1 MSIIG
6 SNVLAGASGGG
17 ATEYQIERS
26 LRFNS
31 SDSAYLSRTPASAG
45 NRKTWTISLW
55 LKRCKLGSLQ
65 SFTSSN
71 NDTIFL
77 FDTSDRLNFYLG
89 AYVRTSTADFRD
101 VSAWYHIVLAVDTTS
116 TTAQYRARIYVN
128 GQEITEWDANVTI
141 TQNADTTWNNS
152 VQHQINANNTTQFG
166 DLYIADFHNI
176 DGQALAPTDFGE
188 FDDNNVWQPK
198 RFTGTYG
205 ANGFRLNFSDNSS
218 AATLG
223 TDGSGNGNTW
233 TVNNLSV
240 AAGAGN
246 DSVVDTPTNYGDDT
260 GAGGEVRGNYATFN
274 PLSVYGTN
282 PILSDGNLRLVGP
295 NTNAWGSQIA
305 TIRVNSGKWYF
316 ETLVTSMGS
325 NGYGVMI
332 GISKG
337 TLKPSTYFGSNADS
351 YGYYNYSGK
360 TYNNASTS
368 IYGATYTTND
378 IIGCAFDADNG
389 ILTFYKNGVSQGTA
403 FSSLSTSDTWQ
414 LGAGCYSS
422 QSSISVN
429 FGQKAWEYTPPSGY
443 KALCTTNLSDP
454 TIADGSA
461 YMDVVTYAGDGN
473 STKTISDLSFGPD
486 LVWLKNRTAAY
497 SNLLYDVIRGAGSN
511 KSLMPNNTLV
521 EGYNDN
527 STYGYLSAF
536 NSDGFSVV
544 KGTDATSYTN
554 GSSQSYVAW
563 TWNAGAN
570 SSKTYT
576 VTVVS
581 DSGNKYRFD
590 GFGTSAV
597 TLDLEEGSTYTF
609 DQSDSSNSGHPLR
622 FSTTSNGTHGG
633 GSEYTTGVVTNG
645 TPGSAGAYTRITVAA
660 GAPTLYYYCSV
671 HSGMGGQANTN
682 STAGASNF
690 DGSIQSTVRAN
701 ASAGF
706 SIVTFTG
713 SGAGSFG
720 HGLNADPAFV
730 ITKKT
735 AATGSWNIYHKSLG
749 VNQYLTFS
757 TSAAASSTGF
767 WSGTNSSVV
776 GFSAS
781 NNSSVG
787 DNVAYCFS
795 AVSSYSSFGSYIGT
809 ASNDGPFVF
818 TGFRPR
824 WVMIKASSNSGT
836 HWIIIDTARDSYNQT
851 VNILYANLV
860 NAESSGPAIDS
871 LSNGFKIR
879 DDSYSNI
886 NGSGITYIY
895 AAFAEHPFKTARA
908 R

>member
-6 SNVLAGASGGG
+6 SNVLAGASGG
-17 ATEYQIERS
+17 ASAADYQIERS
-26 LRFNS
+26 LRFHG

-77 FDTSDRLNFYLG
+77 FDTYDRLNFYLG

-205 ANGFRLNFSDNSS
+205 ANGFKLDFSDNSS
-218 AATLG
+218 NAALG
-223 TDGSGNGNTW
+223 YDAAGSNDW
-233 TVNNLSV
+233 TVNSLSV

-260 GAGGEVRGNYATFN
+260 GAGGEVRGNYATW
-274 PLSVYGTN
+274 SVIDRSTN
-282 PILSDGNLRLVGP
+282 VTLNNGNLDTLHGGAAHTKAVG
-295 NTNAWGSQIA
+295 NVYVS
-305 TIRVNSGKWYF
+305 SGKWYAEF
-316 ETLVTSMGS
+316 TLATFGGNVPVAGINSITLSNRDTYVGSETG
-325 NGYGVMI
+325 
-332 GISKG
+332 
-337 TLKPSTYFGSNADS
+337 S
-351 YGYYNYSGK
+351 YGWGTISLKYSGSAP
-360 TYNNASTS
+360 TGTG
-368 IYGATYTTND
+368 YGATYTTGD
-378 IIGCAFDADNG
+378 IIGIALDLDAG
-389 ILTFYKNGVSQGTA
+389 TLVFYKNGSSQGTA
-403 FSSLSTSDTWQ
+403 FTGITGSYTFAVSGIGSSASWV
-414 LGAGCYSS
+414 A
-422 QSSISVN
+422 N
-429 FGQKAWEYTPPSGY
+429 FGQRPFAYTAPSGY
-443 KALCTTNLSDP
+443 KALCTQNLPEP

-473 STKTISDLSFGPD
+473 STRTISGLSFNPD
-486 LVWLKNRTAAY
+486 LVWVKNRSGGQWHNLIDSVRGASRDLY
-497 SNLLYDVIRGAGSN
+497 SNATN
-511 KSLMPNNTLV
+511 V
-521 EGYNDN
+521 EVLNDT
-527 STYGYLSAF
+527 SGTVSAF
-536 NSDGFSVV
+536 NSNGFTLAAGSV
-544 KGTDATSYTN
+544 DASDVN
-554 GSSQSYVAW
+554 ASGSSYVGW

-645 TPGSAGAYTRITVAA
+645 TPGAAGAYTRITVAA
-660 GAPTLYYYCSV
+660 GASTLYYYCSV

-682 STAGASNF
+682 TTAGASNF
-690 DGSIQSTVRAN
+690 DGSIKSTVKAN
-701 ASAGF
+701 PEAGF
-706 SIVTFTG
+706 SVVTYT
-713 SGAGSFG
+713 AG
-720 HGLNADPAFV
+720 
-730 ITKKT
+730 
-735 AATGSWNIYHKSLG
+735 
-749 VNQYLTFS
+749 
-757 TSAAASSTGF
+757 AASSTVGHGLGATPELIIVKSRTDSSRTWVVYHASLGSSQLLRLDSTGGTVSVSNYWGSPSSATF
-767 WSGTNSSVV
+767 GISSSGY
-776 GFSAS
+776 S
-781 NNSSVG
+781 NNSG
-787 DNVAYCFS
+787 DLVAYCFS
-795 AVSSYSSFGSYIGT
+795 PVSSYSSFGSYIGT

-851 VNILYANLV
+851 VNILYANLA
-860 NAESSGPAIDS
+860 NAEGSGPAIDS